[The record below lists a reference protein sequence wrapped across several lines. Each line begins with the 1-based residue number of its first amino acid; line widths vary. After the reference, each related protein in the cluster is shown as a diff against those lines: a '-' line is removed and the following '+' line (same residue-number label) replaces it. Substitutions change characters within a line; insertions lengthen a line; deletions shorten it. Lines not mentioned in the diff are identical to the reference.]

1 MKGNNQI
8 EILQENING
17 LKEAQK
23 WLQRSYDICRNHP
36 FPPRKDEEMDDFES
50 LTSRYARAGDILFN
64 KVFRSIYYIEN
75 AETASLLD
83 VTLFMERVG
92 VVDDALEA
100 RKIKELRNDIVH
112 DYSFDDLNV
121 LFGEVLTLTP
131 VLIDSIKKAIDYSEK
146 LKKKFYQ

>member
-1 MKGNNQI
+1 MKGSNHI

-36 FPPRKDEEMDDFES
+36 LPTRKDEEMDDFES
-50 LTSRYARAGDILFN
+50 LTSRYARAGDMLFN

-83 VTLFMERVG
+83 VTLFMEKVG
-92 VVDDALEA
+92 VVDDAVEA

-112 DYSFDDLNV
+112 EYAFDDLNV
-121 LFGEVLTLTP
+121 LFEEVLTLTP